1 MREKRQMKRSV
12 TAGVGS
18 CCTHYERVSS
28 GGAMSET
35 LKCSSCGREIQPDVS
50 FRQCPRCLLDLGL
63 SPETKDG
70 ADRALWELSSE
81 GDRTFV
87 PADYEILE
95 RIGQIGRASC
105 RERVCM

>member
-1 MREKRQMKRSV
+1 MNPEVAQICLRSAVPVNHCRLPRQ
-12 TAGVGS
+12 
-18 CCTHYERVSS
+18 Y
-28 GGAMSET
+28 
-35 LKCSSCGREIQPDVS
+35 
-50 FRQCPRCLLDLGL
+50 RCLLDLGL

-95 RIGQIGRASC
+95 RIGRGGMGVVYKARQLALDRIVANHDDGAVAVVSH
-105 RERVCM
+105 RVG